1 MFNPKPLLLTLALTL
16 TGMALAAATGLN
28 LEGATKLAVERNA
41 DIASSR
47 ATLENARAD
56 LRVKEAD
63 PTTLVGALLLARNTA
78 ALEAVKLEN
87 KRLEVFGNVLT
98 AYANLFEAQENLE
111 VLEAQVL
118 LDARNVEVAKA
129 KLASKNGTALDVSK
143 AESTLSSSRQSLADA
158 KAQLPILSNKLEA
171 LIGANGDLKASEA
184 LALTTVKLDAAAL
197 ESGLESRVSSVVQAA
212 QAVGSAELNVKLSDN
227 DYTPISTL
235 RDYQTQLENAKRS
248 LDSARSSAV
257 TNLRDA
263 IRSAGNS
270 RERVTIA
277 SKDFENNKEGL
288 AQDQQRFK
296 NGTISRVQL
305 QQSEVAA
312 LKSQY
317 AFAQAINLYWKA
329 LSTVST
335 ASGRD
340 VIGLMSKF
348 VSAQVAGVQARGG
361 S

>member
-1 MFNPKPLLLTLALTL
+1 MVNLKSITLTFSLALA
-16 TGMALAAATGLN
+16 GVALAAATALN

-56 LRVKEAD
+56 ARVKEAD
-63 PTTLVGALLLARNTA
+63 PTTLVGALLQARNTA
-78 ALEAVKLEN
+78 VLEAVKLEN
-87 KRLEVFGNVLT
+87 KRLEVFGSVLT
-98 AYANLFEAQENLE
+98 AYTNLFEAQENLA
-111 VLEAQVL
+111 VLEAQSG

-129 KLASKNGTALDVSK
+129 KLAARNGTALDVSK

-171 LIGANGDLKASEA
+171 LIGARGDLEASEA

-197 ESGLESRVSSVVQAA
+197 EAGLEARVTSVVQAA
-212 QAVGSAELNVKLSDN
+212 QAVTTAELNVKLSDN

-235 RDYQTQLENAKRS
+235 RDFQTQLENAKRS
-248 LDSARSSAV
+248 LDSAKSTAV

-263 IRSAGNS
+263 IRSAGNA
-270 RERVTIA
+270 RERVTI
-277 SKDFENNKEGL
+277 SSRDLENNKESL
-288 AQDQQRFK
+288 TQDQQRFK
-296 NGTISRVQL
+296 NGSISRVQL
-305 QQSEVAA
+305 QQSEVAV

-317 AFAQAINLYWKA
+317 ALAQSVNLYWKA
-329 LSTVST
+329 LSSVST

-340 VIGLMSKF
+340 VIGLLSKF
-348 VSAQVAGVQARGG
+348 TSAQIMVAQVGGG

>member
-1 MFNPKPLLLTLALTL
+1 MFNQKSLLFTIFLSLA
-16 TGMALAAATGLN
+16 GVALAAATALN

-47 ATLENARAD
+47 ATLNNARAD

-63 PTTLVGALLLARNTA
+63 PTTLVGALLLARNLA

-98 AYANLFEAQENLE
+98 AYTNLFEAQENLE
-111 VLEAQVL
+111 VLEAQAL
-118 LDARNVEVAKA
+118 LDGRTVEVAKA
-129 KLASKNGTALDVSK
+129 KLAARNGTALDVSK

-171 LIGANGDLKASEA
+171 LIGARSDLQASEA
-184 LALTTVKLDAAAL
+184 LALTTVKTVKLDSAML
-197 ESGLESRVSSVVQAA
+197 EAGLEARVTSVVQAA
-212 QAVGSAELNVKLSDN
+212 QAVGTAELNVKLSDN

-248 LDSARSSAV
+248 LDSARSTAV
-257 TNLRDA
+257 TTLRDA
-263 IRSAGNS
+263 IRSAGNA

-277 SKDFENNKEGL
+277 SKDLENNKEGL
-288 AQDQQRFK
+288 VQDQQRFR
-296 NGTISRVQL
+296 NGSISRVQL

-317 AFAQAINLYWKA
+317 TYAQAINSYWKA
-329 LSTVST
+329 LSAVSI

-340 VIGLMSKF
+340 VIGLMTKL
-348 VSAQVAGVQARGG
+348 VGARQVGG
-361 S
+361 NS